1 MKKWISAVIAFAM
14 LLSLSCP
21 VFAERLLKPIE
32 EAAPA
37 AVEVE
42 DETPVIPEELVPTA
56 AAPTVAL
63 TAAEYELGYVH
74 MATELSA
81 ALGGALKGY
90 DYRDK
95 RTFGK
100 IGDEIAASRD
110 LLSELASAA
119 APAEYQEAH
128 KLFAA
133 AAEKT
138 AAYYDSFTAMT
149 RSPSKAS
156 YDKSVKASQEAQK
169 AILAA
174 VNQFVE
180 TYTSLHP
187 GSQFTRI
194 PVGA

>member
-63 TAAEYELGYVH
+63 TAAEYELGYVN

-100 IGDEIAASRD
+100 IGDEPGPALRAGFGRRPRRVPGGPQALRRGRGKDRRLLRQLHRD
-110 LLSELASAA
+110 DPLPLQGQL
-119 APAEYQEAH
+119 
-128 KLFAA
+128 
-133 AAEKT
+133 
-138 AAYYDSFTAMT
+138 
-149 RSPSKAS
+149 R
-156 YDKSVKASQEAQK
+156 
-169 AILAA
+169 
-174 VNQFVE
+174 
-180 TYTSLHP
+180 
-187 GSQFTRI
+187 
-194 PVGA
+194 

>member
-63 TAAEYELGYVH
+63 TAAEYELGYVN

-138 AAYYDSFTAMT
+138 
-149 RSPSKAS
+149 RRLLR
-156 YDKSVKASQEAQK
+156 Q
-169 AILAA
+169 
-174 VNQFVE
+174 
-180 TYTSLHP
+180 LHRDDP
-187 GSQFTRI
+187 LPLQGQLR
-194 PVGA
+194 